1 MKYIKTELN
10 KCNYLNTP
18 CFEDFLQP
26 RDIGNKEKLDIEITN
41 KSKIERIF
49 KKYKNKFIF
58 ILHSSAQPSYYLAK
72 NNIFKDLNI
81 NAIGSLNM
89 LEFTKI
95 YFTKVKF
102 IFTSTN
108 KVYGNNPNKL
118 KFIDHKSRWEVEKKL
133 SISVKKININAPIV
147 GDHQWYIS
155 DISKFKKCY
164 PDFKLKYNITRILDE
179 IIEAEMAF

>member
-1 MKYIKTELN
+1 
-10 KCNYLNTP
+10 
-18 CFEDFLQP
+18 
-26 RDIGNKEKLDIEITN
+26 
-41 KSKIERIF
+41 
-49 KKYKNKFIF
+49 
-58 ILHSSAQPSYYLAK
+58 
-72 NNIFKDLNI
+72 
-81 NAIGSLNM
+81 M

>member
-49 KKYKNKFIF
+49 KKYKNKFLF
-58 ILHSSAQPSYYLAK
+58 ILHAAAQPSYDWAK

-81 NAIGSLNM
+81 NAIGSLKHAGVHKN
-89 LEFTKI
+89 
-95 YFTKVKF
+95 
-102 IFTSTN
+102 IFYKS
-108 KVYGNNPNKL
+108 KVY
-118 KFIDHKSRWEVEKKL
+118 F
-133 SISVKKININAPIV
+133 
-147 GDHQWYIS
+147 YI
-155 DISKFKKCY
+155 Y
-164 PDFKLKYNITRILDE
+164 
-179 IIEAEMAF
+179 